1 MAVMSTHWEC
11 KYRNTILFLLF
22 LFYLIIIIFF
32 LYQEHLKKNIF
43 FLTKDLRNSYGS
55 YEYTPRMLLKLC

>member
-32 LYQEHLKKNIF
+32 LYQEHL
-43 FLTKDLRNSYGS
+43 TKDLRNSYGS